1 MHHRS
6 LRPKGNACRP
16 TTQAAGGERSMPADD
31 FSARGSVQPQLLL
44 LLHQVEM
51 ASSALG
57 S

>member
-51 ASSALG
+51 ASSAR
-57 S
+57 

>member
-16 TTQAAGGERSMPADD
+16 TQAAGGERWMPDD